1 MKNIEMISLE
11 FRITDTN
18 SESPRLIHNRNW
30 FTVVAV
36 IHRNPD
42 QEGSGAATNAAHRFP
57 AFREKTIVSKRMP
70 RHHSECPSLV
80 TKTHP
85 TKTYKI
91 EIAQNTDGFQR
102 NIYI

>member
-42 QEGSGAATNAAHRFP
+42 EEGSGAATKAAHRFP
-57 AFREKTIVSKRMP
+57 APFWNHRFLNECRVTIANA
-70 RHHSECPSLV
+70 
-80 TKTHP
+80 HP
-85 TKTYKI
+85 W
-91 EIAQNTDGFQR
+91 
-102 NIYI
+102 

>member
-57 AFREKTIVSKRMP
+57 AFREKKTLSVLEPSVSKRMP

-80 TKTHP
+80 TKIHP
-85 TKTYKI
+85 TKKPI
-91 EIAQNTDGFQR
+91 KLK
-102 NIYI
+102 